1 MRLPSSLKND
11 PRALAVEI
19 LNRVDGERSFA
30 EPRLDAVLTAG
41 HPAAEAD
48 RGLLTFLV
56 YGTLRMRGYLDFVV
70 DHFYT
75 GKPDALEP
83 GIRNILRVALYQ
95 LRFAG
100 KIPAYAAVDEAV
112 NLARRLFRGR
122 EKLVN
127 AVLRNALRGMSD
139 LKLPSLEADPAGHI
153 AVVHSHPRWIVER
166 WLEAFGV
173 GETLALCRADNEIP
187 PLALRVNTLKTTREA
202 ILGRLRDA
210 RPAGYS
216 PDGILLAKPPEA
228 PREMREVAEG
238 LLQVQDEAAQL
249 VSRLLDPQ
257 RGERILDLC
266 SGAGGKTA
274 HLAALMGNEGD
285 LVATDIQPGKLRS
298 LMSSAQRL
306 GFSVTTAVA
315 DAADA
320 STTAALGL
328 FDRVLVDAPCSGL
341 GTLRRNPEIRWHLDA
356 QTLDGFPP
364 QQERILSNAAACVK
378 KGGRLLYGTCSV
390 MPGEND
396 GVVETFL
403 QKRPDFIA
411 AGAPAGFPAGV
422 LDSKKY
428 LRTFPHRHGT
438 DGFFG
443 ARLVRR

>member
-1 MRLPSSLKND
+1 MRLPSSLQND
-11 PRALAVEI
+11 PRALAVHI

-30 EPRLDAVLTAG
+30 EPLLDAVLTAG
-41 HPAAEAD
+41 HPTAEAD

-56 YGTLRMRGYLDFVV
+56 YGTLRTRGYLDFVV
-70 DHFYT
+70 DHFHR
-75 GKPDALEP
+75 GKPDTLEP

-95 LRFAG
+95 LRFAE

-112 NLARRLFRGR
+112 NLAKRLFRGR

-127 AVLRNALRGMSD
+127 AVLRNALRGMDD

-166 WLEAFGV
+166 WIKDFGV
-173 GETLALCRADNEIP
+173 DETLALCRADNEIP
-187 PLALRVNTLKTTREA
+187 PLALRVNTLKITREA
-202 ILGRLRDA
+202 ILDRLRDA
-210 RPAGYS
+210 KPTGYS

-228 PREMREVAEG
+228 PREMQEVAEG
-238 LLQVQDEAAQL
+238 LLQVQDEASQL

-266 SGAGGKTA
+266 AGAGGKTA

-285 LVATDIQPGKLRS
+285 LVAADIQPGKLQS
-298 LMSSAQRL
+298 LLSSAQRM
-306 GFSVTTAVA
+306 GFSVKTAAA
-315 DAADA
+315 DAAEA
-320 STTAALGL
+320 SATAALGL

-356 QTLDGFPP
+356 QTLDGFPSL
-364 QQERILSNAAACVK
+364 QGRILSNAAACVK
-378 KGGRLLYGTCSV
+378 KGGRLLYDTCSV
-390 MPGEND
+390 MPDEND
-396 GVVETFL
+396 GVIERFL
-403 QKRPDFIA
+403 EGHPAFSVA
-411 AGAPAGFPAGV
+411 AAPAGFPAGV
-422 LDSKKY
+422 LDSKRY

-443 ARLVRR
+443 ALLVRR